1 MPTFRHGKLS
11 HFSLGS
17 AGAEATLTNL
27 SPYLTDVQ
35 FPRPVDVAETS
46 TFGTTAKTYVIG
58 LYSSAFSFTGR
69 YDETIDGQ
77 LSSLLGSEKPVGFR
91 YGPGGS
97 ANGRRSYLG
106 AAYITSYDVQGG
118 VGDMVGIS
126 LQAQVTGA
134 VDDSVFTGS
143 STATL
148 PASASTTVTV
158 GSNAVDVATFT
169 GSATLNV
176 TAIAGFAASN
186 SALLVA
192 TTNGVAVISYG
203 SATSTTFTNCNTIA
217 GSGTL
222 ATGGV
227 VTQ

>member
-11 HFSLGS
+11 HFSLGTS
-17 AGAEATLTNL
+17 GSEAVFTNL

-69 YDETIDGQ
+69 YDETIDGY
-77 LSSLLGSEKPVGFR
+77 LSALLGSEKPVAFR

-97 ANGRRSYLG
+97 ASGRRSYLG
-106 AAYITSYDVQGG
+106 VAYITAYDMQGG

-134 VDDSVFTGS
+134 VDDSVFTGT
-143 STATL
+143 STATV
-148 PASASTTVTV
+148 PASATATVAA
-158 GSNAVDVATFT
+158 GSNAVDVTTFT
-169 GSATLNV
+169 GSGTLNV
-176 TAIAGFAASN
+176 SGVTGFAASS
-186 SALLVA
+186 SALVVA
-192 TTNGVAVISYG
+192 TTNGAAVISY
-203 SATSTTFTNCNTIA
+203 ATATVTTFTGCNTIA

-222 ATGGV
+222 ATSGNIS
-227 VTQ
+227 Q